1 MQAAKQISKE
11 VFQSSWRTDTSVK
24 KDALISY
31 LLVEQVNPPEH
42 VWDKIVKELEKPLN
56 SNKMNNHFSIL
67 SLSKPATVI
76 ALVVGAIISVTA
88 ILYFLI

>member
-42 VWDKIVKELEKPLN
+42 VWDKIVKELDKPLN
-56 SNKMNNHFSIL
+56 SNKMNNYFSIL